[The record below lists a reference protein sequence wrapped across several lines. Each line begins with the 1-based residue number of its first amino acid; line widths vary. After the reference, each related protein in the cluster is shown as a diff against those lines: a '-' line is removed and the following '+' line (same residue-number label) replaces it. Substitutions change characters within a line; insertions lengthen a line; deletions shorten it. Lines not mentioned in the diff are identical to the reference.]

1 MRKNRRTLR
10 PGHPG
15 GVSSPFL
22 LGAVYITPQ
31 DVRRYYPMLIG
42 NVCIT
47 SKTRPKMSTLQM
59 VAPIPAFMAG
69 SILWLRRRNDAA
81 GFVFVF
87 RGVIFSIFFHTSLPA
102 RVCGPDVAGPA

>member
-1 MRKNRRTLR
+1 
-10 PGHPG
+10 
-15 GVSSPFL
+15 
-22 LGAVYITPQ
+22 
-31 DVRRYYPMLIG
+31 MLIG

-81 GFVFVF
+81 VVVLAFEGISFALSVDL
-87 RGVIFSIFFHTSLPA
+87 SSPE
-102 RVCGPDVAGPA
+102 

>member
-47 SKTRPKMSTLQM
+47 SKTRP
-59 VAPIPAFMAG
+59 APIPAFMAG

-81 GFVFVF
+81 VVVLAFEGISFALSVDL
-87 RGVIFSIFFHTSLPA
+87 SSPE
-102 RVCGPDVAGPA
+102 